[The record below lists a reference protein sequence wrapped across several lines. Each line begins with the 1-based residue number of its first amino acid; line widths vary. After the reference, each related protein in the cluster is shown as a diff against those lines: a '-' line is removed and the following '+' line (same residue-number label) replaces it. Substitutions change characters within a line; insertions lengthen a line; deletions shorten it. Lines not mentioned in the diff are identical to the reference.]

1 MGGFGLPCRWKVSP
15 LLAERLAAK
24 HGCQFELLLG
34 QRLYQRESQ
43 AITDL
48 IDVKSKDQ
56 DTSGCVPYELL
67 AT

>member
-1 MGGFGLPCRWKVSP
+1 MSP

-24 HGCQFELLLG
+24 HGCQFELLLR